1 LTPIPLSLP
10 VRPSEAATLAGL
22 VFQQMEGRT
31 LNDEARA
38 RIGARLGP
46 LGLTTIR
53 PYIGSLVRDT
63 VHQVFYLAVDGAAEQ
78 PPVPLLL
85 HLASASAPAS
95 ALFPKA
101 LLLGRMR
108 PDGGREVV
116 VNAIPFGPA
125 NSENIR
131 VVAETLDRTFL
142 PRPQGTQP
150 AIVAGGG
157 TAPESSLPEA
167 FEAFRQILRNTG
179 TNWAGIAAPYE
190 TALWAAI
197 RAGWREGFALETERM
212 VVEGDVES
220 AKAAIR
226 ERAGCTR
233 FIVDTSRMAG
243 GESLGS
249 FEELYPDEER
259 SWLFGAFA
267 RPIEIGD
274 DVYAFAEN
282 EIAGLALKFDRSL
295 KAAEELYDFVRQTRA
310 ASGLGR
316 AFEFELSF
324 VAAGAPV
331 APRELVFCLQWLKS
345 RGRPAYSVSPSQD
358 PLAVAGVAAI
368 ARFFNATPSVELG
381 RDTAPETV
389 EAVAAATPGRVICR
403 LTGAYDAASIAA
415 LAARLRA

>member
-1 LTPIPLSLP
+1 MTPIPLNLP
-10 VRPSEAATLAGL
+10 VRPSEAASLAGF
-22 VFQQMEGRT
+22 VFQQMEGRA

-38 RIGARLGP
+38 RIGARLGS
-46 LGLTTIR
+46 LELTTIR

-63 VHQVFYLAVDGAAEQ
+63 VHQVFYLAVDGLAEQ

-85 HLASASAPAS
+85 HLASVSAPAS

-125 NSENIR
+125 NAGNVR
-131 VVAETLDRTFL
+131 VLAETLDRAFL

-197 RAGWREGFALETERM
+197 RAGWREGYALETERI
-212 VVEGDVES
+212 VVEGDVDG

-226 ERAGCTR
+226 ERTGCTR
-233 FIVDTSRMAG
+233 FIVDTSRLAG
-243 GESLGS
+243 GEAAGR
-249 FEELYPDEER
+249 FEEVYPDEER

-274 DVYAFAEN
+274 DVYAFAES
-282 EIAGLALKFDRSL
+282 EIVELALKFDRSL

-324 VAAGAPV
+324 TAADASL
-331 APRELVFCLQWLKS
+331 APRDLVYCLQWLKS
-345 RGRPAYSVSPSQD
+345 RGRAVYSVSPSRD

-368 ARFFNATPSVELG
+368 ARYFNATPSVELD
-381 RDTAPETV
+381 RDPPPEAI
-389 EAVAAATPGRVICR
+389 EAIAAATPGRVICR
-403 LTGAYDAASIAA
+403 LKGAYDAVSIAA

>member
-1 LTPIPLSLP
+1 MIPIPLNLP
-10 VRPSEAATLAGL
+10 VRPSEAASLADF
-22 VFQQMEGRT
+22 VFQQMEGRA

-38 RIGARLGP
+38 RIGARLGS

-63 VHQVFYLAVDGAAEQ
+63 VHQVFYVAVDGLAEQ

-131 VVAETLDRTFL
+131 VVAETLDRAFL

-157 TAPESSLPEA
+157 TAPEISLPEA

-179 TNWAGIAAPYE
+179 TNWAGVAAPYE

-197 RAGWREGFALETERM
+197 RAGWREGFALETERI
-212 VVEGDVES
+212 VVEGDLDGV
-220 AKAAIR
+220 KAAIR
-226 ERAGCTR
+226 ARAGCTR
-233 FIVDTSRMAG
+233 FVVDTSRLAG
-243 GESLGS
+243 RERAGR
-249 FEELYPDEER
+249 FEEMYPDEER

-274 DVYAFAEN
+274 DVYAFAEG
-282 EIAGLALKFDRSL
+282 EIVELARKLDRSL

-324 VAAGAPV
+324 AAAEAPI

-345 RGRPAYSVSPSQD
+345 RGRAVYSVSPSLD
-358 PLAVAGVAAI
+358 PMAVAGMAAI
-368 ARFFNATPSVELG
+368 ARYFNATPSVELG

-389 EAVAAATPGRVICR
+389 EAVAAAAPGRVICR
-403 LTGAYDAASIAA
+403 LTGAYEAASIAG